1 MMRDARAGKFD
12 IIYTK
17 SVSRFARNT
26 IELLEAV
33 RELRDIGVEVV
44 FEKENI
50 RSSDPT
56 SELMLTV
63 AATIAEDDLKVDS
76 ERQRWSFKRRFE
88 NGWISIGNGM
98 YGYRMLED
106 NTLEIVPEEAAV
118 VRRIFEMYINGA
130 GSSMI
135 AATLDREGIPSRI
148 GKGWRPQTILEM
160 LANEKYM
167 GDSLMGKS
175 VTINGRQFDN
185 MNGEYGQ
192 RYYMED
198 THEGIISKETFAL
211 VQELRL
217 QRKNR
222 KLVGQ
227 PIPEYPFTG
236 IIECGE
242 CGKHYQ
248 HKVNN
253 SGKKWQND
261 IWCCATSLKKGVAVC
276 SCTRIKDSVLRD
288 KFIEAYNEFVTQRP
302 QGDNIAALQ
311 SVVSGL
317 KKEESEL
324 AALRMQRLIT
334 EAGFRAEQRRIK
346 TKIYG
351 EYLAGISIHRICRGL
366 EADGIPTK
374 LGKKRWA
381 YSVVHSILCNEK
393 YTGNAIL
400 GKTYKPD
407 VLTKYRKKN
416 NGQAPMYYVEGTHP
430 AIIDKEMFD
439 MVQSEMERRKET
451 KEQAVGSGK
460 YSSKY
465 PFSGLLVCGECGH
478 KLRRHVRR
486 VGSGKTVPAWGCCNR
501 ISNGRDVCD
510 SHHVNEETL
519 QRTYLAAISEMVEDS
534 EEIMTAV
541 RESAGL
547 VLQPEN
553 EETLNRIGQEIIEVQ
568 EAVLALHKTKQSC
581 SVSATDYAT
590 RIQAY
595 SQRMQELEAQQEEQ
609 KSVATR
615 YAEVKAWLDAFKKH
629 ISDGSIMDADDSTI
643 LKQLVEQIIVG
654 TSGIEIQ
661 FKCGVSIEKDYE

>member
-1 MMRDARAGKFD
+1 MDRRRKRAVAYVRVSTASSAQLHSYEFQEQYWHDKLDSAPYVELVHIYADLGISGSSMDKRPQLLAMMRDARAGKFD

-276 SCTRIKDSVLRD
+276 CCTRIKDSVLRD

-346 TKIYG
+346 TKITELTAKINEQRSKEVTESDYTTIT
-351 EYLAGISIHRICRGL
+351 EFD
-366 EADGIPTK
+366 EAKVAKFITK
-374 LGKKRWA
+374 VIVRRWMVTFVFYNGAKITRA
-381 YSVVHSILCNEK
+381 YS
-393 YTGNAIL
+393 
-400 GKTYKPD
+400 
-407 VLTKYRKKN
+407 
-416 NGQAPMYYVEGTHP
+416 NGQAGNKPGWNKK
-430 AIIDKEMFD
+430 KE
-439 MVQSEMERRKET
+439 V
-451 KEQAVGSGK
+451 V
-460 YSSKY
+460 
-465 PFSGLLVCGECGH
+465 
-478 KLRRHVRR
+478 
-486 VGSGKTVPAWGCCNR
+486 
-501 ISNGRDVCD
+501 
-510 SHHVNEETL
+510 
-519 QRTYLAAISEMVEDS
+519 
-534 EEIMTAV
+534 
-541 RESAGL
+541 
-547 VLQPEN
+547 
-553 EETLNRIGQEIIEVQ
+553 
-568 EAVLALHKTKQSC
+568 
-581 SVSATDYAT
+581 
-590 RIQAY
+590 
-595 SQRMQELEAQQEEQ
+595 
-609 KSVATR
+609 
-615 YAEVKAWLDAFKKH
+615 
-629 ISDGSIMDADDSTI
+629 
-643 LKQLVEQIIVG
+643 
-654 TSGIEIQ
+654 
-661 FKCGVSIEKDYE
+661 